1 LALTW
6 SYLSRGGIL
15 GATTAATVGM
25 SQKRRRSTTSWPPFR
40 VPAERSRAVIEAHDL
55 AEMGKPGP
63 RWDGADPATL
73 ERILFHLVQ
82 EYARHLGHLDIVAE
96 LANGQLGK

>member
-1 LALTW
+1 M
-6 SYLSRGGIL
+6 SSCGGSNGVLRAVRSPIR
-15 GATTAATVGM
+15 GATTGATV
-25 SQKRRRSTTSWPPFR
+25 SQKRRRSTTSWPPFGTGR
-40 VPAERSRAVIEAHDL
+40 AQQSRHRGPGL

-82 EYARHLGHLDIVAE
+82 EYARHLDIVAE
-96 LANGQLGK
+96 LANGQIEE